1 MIVFY
6 IFSAD
11 GRNKSRKPCSPLIAF
26 GKCYQ
31 SCKLN
36 HTFSSGNVSAS
47 MKMLLASNDVNNLK
61 DAADLIRALVNA
73 NQHSSYYDRLF
84 KSVSNSFVEAVK
96 NSTSDQK
103 RKIFHFLNNKG
114 RKAVITRFAER
125 LGMNEVAEAYLL
137 GSSLIE
143 KEDTGPFKKR
153 KKIQICL

>member
-11 GRNKSRKPCSPLIAF
+11 GRNKSRKPCSSLIAF

-36 HTFSSGNVSAS
+36 HTVSSGNVTAS
-47 MKMLLASNDVNNLK
+47 MKMNMNMMMNED
-61 DAADLIRALVNA
+61 
-73 NQHSSYYDRLF
+73 
-84 KSVSNSFVEAVK
+84 
-96 NSTSDQK
+96 TSDQK

-114 RKAVITRFAER
+114 RKAIITRFAEP